1 MAYLIAF
8 RNTLLIIAGMNAALM
23 FPSWFLLKSRLPRR
37 KPVPLRHLTHP
48 WRDTTYT
55 CFALGCAMYMF
66 K

>member
-1 MAYLIAF
+1 
-8 RNTLLIIAGMNAALM
+8 MNAALM

-37 KPVPLRHLTHP
+37 KPVPVGHLVHP
-48 WRDTTYT
+48 WKDTTYA